1 MRGGLMA
8 LLTNSG
14 KIPVKPLADAVA
26 RMQLEQDLSLSEI
39 CRNLGWV
46 KDNGKADTTRL
57 QRRLGRMSCMSTHNG
72 KMYRS
77 TQKTIG
83 YDLASR
89 IAKAAGIDP
98 VDVGL

>member
-1 MRGGLMA
+1 MPPV
-8 LLTNSG
+8 TNSG
-14 KIPVKPLADAVA
+14 RIPVAPLAEAVA
-26 RMQLEQDLSLSEI
+26 RMQEEQDLSLSEI

-46 KDNGKADTTRL
+46 KDNGKSDTTRL

-72 KMYRS
+72 KVYRG
-77 TQKTIG
+77 TQQTIR
-83 YDLASR
+83 YELATR

>member
-1 MRGGLMA
+1 MQP
-8 LLTNSG
+8 LTNTDRV
-14 KIPVKPLADAVA
+14 PVAPLAEAVA
-26 RMQLEQDLSLSEI
+26 RMQDEQELSLSEI

-46 KDNGKADTTRL
+46 KANGKADTTRL

-72 KMYRS
+72 KMYRGI
-77 TQKTIG
+77 QRTIN
-83 YDLASR
+83 YDLASQ

>member
-1 MRGGLMA
+1 
-8 LLTNSG
+8 
-14 KIPVKPLADAVA
+14 
-26 RMQLEQDLSLSEI
+26 MQEEQDLSLSEI

-46 KDNGKADTTRL
+46 KDNGKSDTTRL

-72 KMYRS
+72 KVYRG
-77 TQKTIG
+77 TQQTIR
-83 YDLASR
+83 YELATR